1 MTSASQKPLKA
12 SSDVHGAGPNVRQV
26 SDHDLFLTVNDW
38 ARHSAWLH
46 GIARLFANDGVVLFG
61 LLLVLGGVLS
71 LRRSRLLVVRSVLS
85 GAAVLLAIGLNQPI
99 VHAVERA
106 RPFTV
111 FPHALV
117 LVHRSADG
125 SFPSDHAT
133 MAGAVAIGL
142 LFVHRQLGLVAA
154 VLAVLMAATR
164 VYVGAHFPLDVLA
177 GLAFGGV
184 IAGLMQL
191 AAPSLH
197 ALVSSSKRRSPDTL
211 ATAPERML
219 ET

>member
-1 MTSASQKPLKA
+1 MTSASQKLLKA
-12 SSDVHGAGPNVRQV
+12 SSDVHGARPNVRQV

-38 ARHSAWLH
+38 ARHSSWLH

-61 LLLVLGGVLS
+61 LLLVLGGVFS

-85 GAAVLLAIGLNQPI
+85 GAAVLLAVGLNQPI
-99 VHAVERA
+99 VHAVNRA

-117 LVHRSADG
+117 LVHRSVDA

-142 LFVHRQLGLVAA
+142 LFVHRQLGLIAA
-154 VLAVLMAATR
+154 VLAVLMALTR
-164 VYVGAHFPLDVLA
+164 VYVGVHFPLDVVA
-177 GLAFGGV
+177 GLALGGLV
-184 IAGLMQL
+184 AAVLQL
-191 AAPSLH
+191 AAPALH
-197 ALVSSSKRRSPDTL
+197 ALVSSSKRRSPDTF
-211 ATAPERML
+211 ATAPEGTL
-219 ET
+219 EA